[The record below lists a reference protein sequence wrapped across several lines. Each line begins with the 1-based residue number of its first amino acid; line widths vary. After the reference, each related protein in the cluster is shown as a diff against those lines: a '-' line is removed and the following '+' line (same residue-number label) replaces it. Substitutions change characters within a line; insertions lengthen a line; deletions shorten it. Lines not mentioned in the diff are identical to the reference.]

1 MLAAEISLLIVESA
15 RRGEQLEIA
24 NQAWSSGV
32 STHLR
37 AIDNTQPIDIAFWLM
52 AERVRPENL
61 TWPNEM
67 ISSLGHYLTTI
78 GCTSDGGTEMVLWAC
93 VAEAQYERGQMQPAL
108 VNFKR
113 AEAATKGENV
123 LWLRIAQSKCL
134 AALGQVPAASAILSG
149 PASSTNSAI
158 AAAATAAMGSTK
170 LQAGAYQQGAQLL
183 NKALNDSAGT
193 VWANRNQAMA
203 DLALAKLIIGETEPG
218 LEALHAVQAQFIQA
232 GDRLMLIRSL
242 ENELHLLEHEQRTQ
256 EATTIRKRLTELESI

>member
-1 MLAAEISLLIVESA
+1 
-15 RRGEQLEIA
+15 
-24 NQAWSSGV
+24 
-32 STHLR
+32 
-37 AIDNTQPIDIAFWLM
+37 
-52 AERVRPENL
+52 
-61 TWPNEM
+61 
-67 ISSLGHYLTTI
+67 
-78 GCTSDGGTEMVLWAC
+78 MVLWAC